1 MKKVTLILTAILL
14 TSSAVFGQTDD
25 FFVGTAV
32 SIHNEIYLERA
43 SNGFEIYEKNA
54 VAQSFA
60 AGVRM
65 QKKLKG
71 DWGLNFGLNYME
83 RAYETLVL
91 YNHCYL
97 TFQSEFPCDTRARYL
112 DKYGYKTIE
121 IPLGVN
127 KYLVTKE
134 KWELYINV
142 NAVTAYDFHSFY
154 NPSSQET
161 ETITHNK
168 INFSSSSLTSSA
180 GLAYNLTNKLKIN
193 FEPFIRLIHL
203 QRTDPALRNNDIIKW
218 THFDNFGGHFL
229 VLYRL

>member
-1 MKKVTLILTAILL
+1 MKKATLILTAILL
-14 TSSAVFGQTDD
+14 TGSAVFGQTDD
-25 FFVGTAV
+25 FFVGPAFSV
-32 SIHNEIYLERA
+32 HNEIYLERA
-43 SNGFEIYEKNA
+43 YDGFEIYEKNA

-83 RAYETLVL
+83 RAYETIVS
-91 YNHCYL
+91 YDHCY
-97 TFQSEFPCDTRARYL
+97 FSEPGLPCDFIL
-112 DKYGYKTIE
+112 KSIDKYGYKTIE

-134 KWELYINV
+134 KWELYVNV
-142 NAVTAYDFHSFY
+142 NAITAYDVYSFY
-154 NPSSQET
+154 DPRLQGT
-161 ETITHNK
+161 ETVSHNE

-180 GLAYNLTNKLKIN
+180 GLAYNLTNKFKIN
-193 FEPFIRLIHL
+193 FEPFIRMIHL
-203 QRTDPALRNNDIIKW
+203 QRVDPVLRKNEIIKW